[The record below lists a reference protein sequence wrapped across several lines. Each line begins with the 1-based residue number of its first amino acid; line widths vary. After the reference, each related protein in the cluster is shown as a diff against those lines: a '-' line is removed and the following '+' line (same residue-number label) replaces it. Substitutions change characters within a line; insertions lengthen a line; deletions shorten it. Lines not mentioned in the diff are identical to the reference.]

1 MKKYI
6 LNLLTCGLYA
16 QVNELKEELKNI
28 PKGIDENSVTDLI
41 QDHFNEY
48 VDGVYMR
55 DGDFEPSDYDL
66 VLNGD
71 YNFDDFI
78 TADDVSDEIDYD
90 SIADKVHSNY
100 ELVDSDT
107 VKDMIDS
114 ACADYTNFVDEDT
127 VKDMIGEIEKPQQIS
142 INDVIEQLVNQTE
155 AYKGM
160 HLKYEV
166 EITEYKRKIAELES
180 K

>member
-6 LNLLTCGLYA
+6 LNLLTYGLYS

-41 QDHFNEY
+41 QDHHNDY
-48 VDGVYMR
+48 VDGIYLK

-66 VLNGD
+66 VRDGD
-71 YNFDDFI
+71 YDFDSFI
-78 TADDVSDEIDYD
+78 TADDVSDNLDYD
-90 SIADKVHSNY
+90 SIAEEVKCTYDLIS
-100 ELVDSDT
+100 SDT
-107 VKDMIDS
+107 VKDMID
-114 ACADYTNFVDEDT
+114 
-127 VKDMIGEIEKPQQIS
+127 EIEKPQQIS
-142 INDVIEQLVNQTE
+142 ISDVIEQLVNQTE